1 MPRTLLEKET
11 DWTQTVQEPH
21 EICQLFV
28 CLMKTGGGQI
38 CVHLV
43 LTPSKKM
50 LVEKMEIESDLFE
63 TDLVMIGLVHFPNI
77 IRKRKRNNSYEK
89 QV

>member
-1 MPRTLLEKET
+1 
-11 DWTQTVQEPH
+11 
-21 EICQLFV
+21 
-28 CLMKTGGGQI
+28 
-38 CVHLV
+38 
-43 LTPSKKM
+43 M